1 MNVLEYTEEQLKELS
16 SEELMVLL
24 KEAEDGESLFNTQQM
39 SAKLQINSLY
49 GALGNRHFPLF
60 NQAMAQAITGNGR
73 YFIASL
79 GNLINL
85 RLSEKLGQEYQ
96 FTIAGDTDSVYFS
109 LNLFVQKHFKD
120 LPNATVQEKTDW
132 VDEFVNTHI
141 NPVVQECIDVF
152 AKDLNAF
159 EKEAIGADREIIA
172 DKGIFCAKKKYFAR
186 VIDSEGV
193 RYTEPKMKVI
203 GLEIARSS
211 TPSFVKKELKDKA
224 LGMLLD
230 GTKEDIQAWSKKT
243 KEEFVK
249 QPLDNISKT
258 SGVARIDY
266 DLKGSETVPINSRA
280 SIVYNNYIVSHGLE
294 DKFNLIQPED
304 KIKMAYLISPNPF
317 NSNVIGFID
326 GAFLEPFREFV
337 DFDTNY
343 EKYFSAA
350 LEIMAAPLG
359 YDLNRTTESLDDW

>member
-16 SEELMVLL
+16 SEELLGLL
-24 KEAEDGESLFNTQQM
+24 KEAENGESLFNTQQM

-85 RLSEKLGQEYQ
+85 RLSEKLGYDNQ
-96 FTIAGDTDSVYFS
+96 FTIAGDTDSAYFTLS
-109 LNLFVQKHFKD
+109 LFVDEFFKD
-120 LPNATVQEKTDW
+120 KQATIQEKTDW
-132 VDEFVNTHI
+132 VDEFIKTHI
-141 NPVVQECIDVF
+141 NPIVQECIDVF

-159 EKEAIGADREIIA
+159 DKEVIGADREIIA

-193 RYTEPKMKVI
+193 RYNEPKMKVV

-211 TPSFVKKELKDKA
+211 TPSFVKKELKDNA
-224 LGMLLD
+224 LDMLLD
-230 GTKEDIQAWSKKT
+230 GTKDDIQSWAKDI

-249 QPLDNISKT
+249 QPLNNISKT
-258 SGVARIDY
+258 SGVTRIDY

-280 SIVYNNYIVSHGLE
+280 ALVYNNYIITNNLE

-317 NSNVIGFID
+317 NSNVIGFLD

-337 DFDTNY
+337 DFDLNF

-359 YDLNRTTESLDDW
+359 YDLKRTTASLDDW